1 LQKAFVTRCLELSHE
16 HEDEMEGNNGFGGIW
31 YSGNDDDEEEC
42 YLQ

>member
-1 LQKAFVTRCLELSHE
+1 
-16 HEDEMEGNNGFGGIW
+16 MEGNNGFGGIW